1 VKFAYFER
9 GFEHKTARFEQ
20 ESEVFARCSAQAIRE
35 LRLLSRSAND
45 DSRGESLLK

>member
-20 ESEVFARCSAQAIRE
+20 ENEVFAPCSAQAIRE
-35 LRLLSRSAND
+35 LRLHSHSANAD
-45 DSRGESLLK
+45 FRAEILLK